1 MPIDNA
7 AVAFVPRLP
16 CRSLPA
22 FANVEQELMQQQT
35 ELEHAKPVAD
45 EDEDTARPARTAEA
59 ATPTAEKQT
68 RHGRHERV
76 REAHLVREIQFS
88 KHGKHEAKQETSR
101 IARDEHGAK
110 HDTKHT

>member
-1 MPIDNA
+1 DGVMEWLGAGLPREPRDYVVRVTGLSVEAWKTMPIDNA

-76 REAHLVREIQFS
+76 RE
-88 KHGKHEAKQETSR
+88 
-101 IARDEHGAK
+101 
-110 HDTKHT
+110 